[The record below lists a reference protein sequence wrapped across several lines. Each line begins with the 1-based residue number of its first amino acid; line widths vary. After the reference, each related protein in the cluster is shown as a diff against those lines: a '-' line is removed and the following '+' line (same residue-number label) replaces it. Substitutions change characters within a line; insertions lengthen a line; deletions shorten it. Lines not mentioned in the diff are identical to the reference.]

1 MISSS
6 IGAFYFFYFAVVA
19 VHIIF
24 MPKVLD
30 MVGFSPSQIGII
42 FATAPLVRFIVP
54 FAFLRGLKLERSTFN
69 AALGLLLAGTV
80 GFYPALNSF
89 WALMACNI
97 TLGIGLS
104 LTLPY
109 VEVIAL
115 EHIGKER
122 YGKIR
127 LFGSIGFILVALVL
141 VTQLHTPQTAV
152 IYLIGSALVTVWIGY
167 RIGGL
172 SQHQETQALPSVS
185 ATSLLGHPWLWLGML
200 LMQVSFG
207 PFYNFFTIY
216 TTDHGVTLDMTI
228 YLWSFGVIVE
238 IVMFYFQGPLLRRNL
253 LLVVQLC
260 AGATALR
267 WLLVHLYPDDLPLL
281 FLSQSIHALSFALFH
296 TAAISHLYHLY
307 AHRKLAQQF
316 FFGIAYGLGGFIGA
330 FGAGYIYEYWPQ
342 MLFAAAS
349 LTALL
354 AAAAF
359 RGAAISSR

>member
-1 MISSS
+1 MISFLV
-6 IGAFYFFYFAVVA
+6 GAFYFFYFAVVA

-54 FAFLRGLKLERSTFN
+54 FAFLRGLKLHRSTFN
-69 AALGLLLAGTV
+69 AALGLMLMSTM
-80 GFYPALNSF
+80 GFYVALESF
-89 WALMACNI
+89 WALMLCNI

-109 VEVIAL
+109 IEVIAL
-115 EHIGKER
+115 ERIGKER

-141 VTQLHTPQTAV
+141 VERLDTPHSAV
-152 IYLIGSALVTVWIGY
+152 LFLIISALFTGLIGY
-167 RIGGL
+167 RLGA
-172 SQHQETQALPSVS
+172 QH
-185 ATSLLGHPWLWLGML
+185 TSGAMGHANTTPLNLLLHPWLWVGMT

-216 TTDHGVTLDMTI
+216 ATDHGVALDMTI

-253 LLVVQLC
+253 LFILQLC
-260 AGATALR
+260 AAATALR
-267 WLLVHLYPDDLPLL
+267 WFIVHLFPDYLGML
-281 FLSQSIHALSFALFH
+281 FLSQAMHALSFALFH
-296 TAAISHLYHLY
+296 TAAISYLFHLYDN
-307 AHRKLAQQF
+307 RKLAQQF

-342 MLFAAAS
+342 MLFASAALAALAAS
-349 LTALL
+349 
-354 AAAAF
+354 AAF
-359 RGAAISSR
+359 RRASISSR